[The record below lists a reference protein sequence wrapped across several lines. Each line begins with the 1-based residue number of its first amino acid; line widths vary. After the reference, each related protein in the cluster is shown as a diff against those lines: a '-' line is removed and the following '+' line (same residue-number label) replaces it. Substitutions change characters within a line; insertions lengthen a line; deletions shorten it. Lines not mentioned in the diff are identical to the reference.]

1 MSPKIMVCFL
11 RFYRFAES
19 SVLWNF
25 LFPLLGKI
33 ELTLQVILSNT
44 SLSIKAIICGFIKY
58 TTRLEIKMRVVNK
71 SNSKIVYMSV
81 TKLFGYYRPEVGISY
96 SLKI

>member
-1 MSPKIMVCFL
+1 M
-11 RFYRFAES
+11 
-19 SVLWNF
+19 
-25 LFPLLGKI
+25 
-33 ELTLQVILSNT
+33 SNT

-81 TKLFGYYRPEVGISY
+81 TKLFGYYRPEVGILY
-96 SLKI
+96 SLKIQNEKFTFPFRVFRCQIHYGLNMVTQCP